1 MILIVSNDSGV
12 EDSLDTISMPAS
24 DFNQLATHPYI
35 ATAGFEYIYLDLR
48 CNLNELYVQQLV
60 KACCVIPMYKDFELS
75 PNAINILSYIY
86 REQAAA
92 LRFYSVKD
100 KEKFKELLQKL
111 CDAYKWRKIECQD
124 V

>member
-1 MILIVSNDSGV
+1 MILIVSNDNSL
-12 EDSLDTISMPAS
+12 EDSLDTIVMPAS

-48 CNLNELYVQQLV
+48 CSLNELYVQQLV

-75 PNAINILSYIY
+75 NNAINILSYIY

-92 LRFYSVKD
+92 LRFYHVKD
-100 KEKFKELLQKL
+100 KPKFEELLQKL
-111 CDAYKWRKIECQD
+111 CDTYKWRE